1 VREGG
6 HFNIQANILV
16 VIILHYTH
24 RKWPVTPV
32 NVYGAVYDDDK
43 KIIIIIKN
51 DTDNDDEKKNCL

>member
-24 RKWPVTPV
+24 RKWPVTSV
-32 NVYGAVYDDDK
+32 NVYDAVYDDDK
-43 KIIIIIKN
+43 KIIKIKN